1 MGLDEGVVR
10 KQRQWPWAVS
20 TAAQYRL
27 SAENSGI
34 SRLYLF
40 CPASHWPGSTHFR
53 DPSKRVSVSQ
63 AFGYP
68 KLAHVPYC
76 LFPLIIE
83 YISKPSIIQNK
94 PRCLLRVESIWCWLW
109 FSCLD
114 FGSALVIY
122 FPGPLRCWN
131 PGACVSQARL
141 LEEFLH
147 WAACPFETLVI
158 LSSTQGA
165 SLTLFFCHSPICI

>member
-1 MGLDEGVVR
+1 MGLDKGVVL

-20 TAAQYRL
+20 IAVQYRL

-53 DPSKRVSVSQ
+53 DPSKQVSVSQ

-68 KLAHVPYC
+68 KLAHVLYC
-76 LFPLIIE
+76 LFPLIIQ

-94 PRCLLRVESIWCWLW
+94 PRCLLRVENIWWWLW

-114 FGSALVIY
+114 LGNALVMY
-122 FPGPLRCWN
+122 SPGPLRFWN
-131 PGACVSQARL
+131 SGACVSQAPPWGISSLGSLPFWNLSHSEQYPRSL
-141 LEEFLH
+141 LDF
-147 WAACPFETLVI
+147 I
-158 LSSTQGA
+158 
-165 SLTLFFCHSPICI
+165 FCHSPICI